1 VRGRD
6 HLNPGREHVRAG
18 RVGQGQARAAGPVLE
33 AIEDNAVTSVGDEP
47 GCLRFDVVVDN
58 DDPDHYLFYEVYR
71 DAAAFAAHRD
81 SEHFARWRE
90 AADVCLSEPLEA
102 THTAM
107 VISRGDRE

>member
-1 VRGRD
+1 MLAIWVKVRIKPEQRQRF
-6 HLNPGREHVRAG
+6 L
-18 RVGQGQARAAGPVLE
+18 Q
-33 AIEDNAVTSVGDEP
+33 AIEVDALRSEQDEP

-71 DAAAFAAHRD
+71 DADAFAAHRD

-90 AADVCLSEPLEA
+90 AADVCLSEPLDA

-107 VISRGDRE
+107 VITRGDRE